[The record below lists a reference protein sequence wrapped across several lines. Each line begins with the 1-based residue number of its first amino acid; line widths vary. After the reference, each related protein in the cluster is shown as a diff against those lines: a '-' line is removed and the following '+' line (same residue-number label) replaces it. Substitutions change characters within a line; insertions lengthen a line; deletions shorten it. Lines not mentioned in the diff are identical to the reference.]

1 MKNIIL
7 ISLAIIFL
15 VLITSYIF
23 HVKTEGMS
31 SINNFVNNNN
41 PTMTTELLNTMDAT
55 LNLESEIPNDPNGS
69 GVNTTNIIKNL
80 MDLPITDSKIK
91 DIFKDPSIVDS
102 EKIKKIRKIVKDWRK
117 RISEN
122 GLILHYT
129 MDEIQSDGTILNIA
143 AETMDN
149 SNFNGKVYGA
159 TIDNSNYRYGKGSM
173 RFKYDSS
180 KYFNVT
186 DYIQIPTIP
195 RTFYQNG
202 NFLGF
207 TFATWYQTTSN
218 SKPWARLFEF
228 AVGRYGNHSFL
239 ASTNLGDSFNYTF
252 CNFGDNWNNFNLIS
266 SKDTLP
272 KNTWIHIATTIS
284 PDGVYTNY
292 YNGVKMQSNY
302 SIEGSG
308 DNNTGIN
315 RNSIVWVTDPN
326 TQALRVPKDIER
338 NENLIGKSVWWNGDG
353 GFDGWM
359 NDFRIYRKELTSDNI
374 LDMYNL
380 GKKPKQVY
388 SNNMLIHLSAKNNT
402 GINVI
407 QNTHQIIW
415 NDISQHNNSAYSN
428 DSTITYCPKNE
439 KITIPS
445 GSWLEIINK
454 TFGSKPY
461 TIAIVANIKSF
472 SPTKNASGIQG
483 NYLIGSNGCNG
494 QTFYFSDN
502 FINFGQSCT
511 ANLASFDLTSHLN
524 MGIIKQD
531 AINIFIV
538 KIDSNNSVSISI
550 NGIKLDLSKPILN
563 DGLSNTNIRIGRDI
577 DGPYYSTNDIE
588 LYEFMYFSEYIESEQ
603 QQMIEGSLAENWG
616 LVNNLPADHSYHSS
630 K

>member
-15 VLITSYIF
+15 VFITSYVF

-31 SINNFVNNNN
+31 INNFVNNNPN
-41 PTMTTELLNTMDAT
+41 MTTELLNTIDAT
-55 LNLESEIPNDPNGS
+55 LNLESTIPNDPNGS
-69 GVNTTNIIKNL
+69 GVTTTNIMTIL
-80 MDLPITDSKIK
+80 MRLPITDSKIK
-91 DIFKDPSIVDS
+91 EIFKDSSIVDS
-102 EKIKKIRKIVKDWRK
+102 EKIKKIRKIVKHWRQ

-143 AETMDN
+143 AETMEN
-149 SNFNGKVYGA
+149 LNFNGKVYGA

-180 KYFNVT
+180 KHFNVT
-186 DYIQIPTIP
+186 DYIRIPTIP
-195 RTFYQNG
+195 RTFYQNS

-228 AVGRYGNHSFL
+228 AVGEYGNHSIL
-239 ASTNLGDSFNYTF
+239 ASTNLGNSFNYTF
-252 CNFGDNWNNFNLIS
+252 CNFGESWNNFNLIS

-284 PDGVYTNY
+284 PDGIYTNY

-308 DNNTGIN
+308 ENNSIN
-315 RNSIVWVTDPN
+315 SNSIVWMIDPN
-326 TQALRVPKDIER
+326 TQALRVPKDMER
-338 NENLIGKSVWWNGDG
+338 NANLIGKSVWWNGDG

-374 LDMYNL
+374 LEIYNL

-388 SNNMLIHLSAKNNT
+388 SNNMLIHFSAKNNN

-407 QNTHQIIW
+407 QNTDRIIW
-415 NDISQHNNSAYSN
+415 NDISQHNNNAYSS
-428 DSTITYCPKNE
+428 DSNISYCPKNE

-445 GSWLEIINK
+445 GSWLEITNN
-454 TFGSKPY
+454 TFGSNSY

-472 SPTKNASGIQG
+472 NPAANASGIPA
-483 NYLIGSNGCNG
+483 NYLIGSNGCSG
-494 QTFYFSDN
+494 RTFYFTN
-502 FINFGQSCT
+502 NYIHFGESCS
-511 ANLASFDLTSHLN
+511 ANLTNFDLTSHLN
-524 MGIIKQD
+524 MGIIKHD
-531 AINIFIV
+531 AINIFII
-538 KIDSNNSVSISI
+538 KIDSDYSVSISI
-550 NGIKLDLSKPILN
+550 NGIKLDLSNPILK
-563 DGLSNTNIRIGRDI
+563 DYLSDTNIRIGRDI
-577 DGPYYSTNDIE
+577 DGPYYSTNDFE
-588 LYEFMYFSEYIESEQ
+588 LYEFMYFPEYMENEQ

-616 LVNNLPADHSYHSS
+616 LVNNLPADHSYHTS